1 LTRKPVESSCRFL
14 FRAFVV
20 FEIAFS
26 ALSEEML
33 LRIESMVLLL
43 MSNSACTEPVPYEA
57 QIRY

>member
-1 LTRKPVESSCRFL
+1 L

-26 ALSEEML
+26 AFSEEML
-33 LRIESMVLLL
+33 LRIERMVLLL